1 MVQTSLASGLDFSDQ
16 RYALLCAGSSEAAN
30 QLAIALADGTQ
41 LPNAEELTFLARHA
55 KGQEVYAAML
65 QWLSQPS
72 MNHRCLKLL
81 LENRNY
87 WQNDALAV
95 AMAKSVRGL
104 VAKDSNPTNISML
117 LRVARE
123 LRSKELEGD
132 VVALFEDGDASPMEC
147 LKALIE
153 LDSQDH
159 QLYFQAANASLPG
172 ENLRRVSV
180 EALAGISGNESFEML
195 MELWPGLENST
206 RKAGLQTLLNRKEGA
221 QGFLEAVMSNRI
233 GVEAIDSAILVQ
245 LKEHLGNVPELQDLQ
260 ERLVSM
266 QISAMHFTGG
276 GNDYAAT
283 DLSLN
288 GPFTIE
294 AWVRLE
300 NGISNADGL
309 LCAVGLFDLNF
320 HDARLRL
327 WLSGPGDVI
336 IARQAVKPQTWTHFA
351 FVRDQEDV
359 LSLYLNGELDTSV
372 KISIPNSFS
381 HLDVARTLPG
391 AGTSA
396 WITEFRIWDTARSAS
411 EIGANYRMRL
421 QRQDADNH
429 LKLLLP
435 GDAISLS
442 GAAKFEG
449 VLDGPP
455 VLTPAESKNELERF
469 AKYRSLAEVG
479 GDVEKGKQLFAISC
493 AVCHQVS
500 GVGGLM
506 GPNLDSVAS
515 KGTEGLLRSIL
526 TPNAGVES
534 GYRILN
540 IKTMDGQ
547 LLQGFLASEDEFS
560 LTLRRVGREDLRIP
574 RKDIQSSRFDSLSL
588 MPEGLLDAMT
598 PVQVADLFSYL
609 RSLN

>member
-1 MVQTSLASGLDFSDQ
+1 M
-16 RYALLCAGSSEAAN
+16 
-30 QLAIALADGTQ
+30 
-41 LPNAEELTFLARHA
+41 
-55 KGQEVYAAML
+55 
-65 QWLSQPS
+65 
-72 MNHRCLKLL
+72 
-81 LENRNY
+81 
-87 WQNDALAV
+87 
-95 AMAKSVRGL
+95 
-104 VAKDSNPTNISML
+104 
-117 LRVARE
+117 
-123 LRSKELEGD
+123 
-132 VVALFEDGDASPMEC
+132 
-147 LKALIE
+147 
-153 LDSQDH
+153 
-159 QLYFQAANASLPG
+159 
-172 ENLRRVSV
+172 
-180 EALAGISGNESFEML
+180 
-195 MELWPGLENST
+195 
-206 RKAGLQTLLNRKEGA
+206 
-221 QGFLEAVMSNRI
+221 
-233 GVEAIDSAILVQ
+233 
-245 LKEHLGNVPELQDLQ
+245 
-260 ERLVSM
+260 
-266 QISAMHFTGG
+266 
-276 GNDYAAT
+276 
-283 DLSLN
+283 
-288 GPFTIE
+288 
-294 AWVRLE
+294 
-300 NGISNADGL
+300 
-309 LCAVGLFDLNF
+309 
-320 HDARLRL
+320 
-327 WLSGPGDVI
+327 
-336 IARQAVKPQTWTHFA
+336 
-351 FVRDQEDV
+351 RDQEDV

-455 VLTPAESKNELERF
+455 VLTPAESKSELERF